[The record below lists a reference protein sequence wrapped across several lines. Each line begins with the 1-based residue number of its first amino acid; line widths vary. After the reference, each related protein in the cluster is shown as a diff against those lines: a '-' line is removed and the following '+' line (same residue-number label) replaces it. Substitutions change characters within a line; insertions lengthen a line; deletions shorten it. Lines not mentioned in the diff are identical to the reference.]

1 MTPSSPTT
9 APASTPASLLPA
21 AIALGFWGAMVVWT
35 TWFVTHLPWTG
46 LAAPVQTAITVVAWV
61 LTMVWTG
68 REAASVGRAARLGAA
83 SGLVTSL
90 IGLLLLGAKLG
101 GEETDTRP
109 SGLLIGGAFLLM
121 GTLIGVGG
129 MAAGRGLLPAS
140 KRTRDWHSCLSL
152 AVVCIAAPLL
162 FVGGLVTSTNS
173 GMAVPDWPA
182 TYGMNMFL
190 YPLGTA
196 PTDVF
201 LEHSHRLF
209 GAFLGLATLTLM
221 IMTWTTGRSKGIKVF
236 ATLIFLAVLAQGI
249 VGGVRVQ
256 QGHVD
261 PALDNRWNSMFH
273 GIGAQLI
280 FAALVAF
287 WTASTPLW
295 KEASPDADAPAAR
308 RLRIFAAAAMHTTII
323 QMIFG
328 AMYRHLQSS
337 HALWS
342 HIGFSLLVVVLAAL
356 TGFMAIRQREN
367 VREGWDASGA
377 LKRRIATTGT
387 LLVGVVLFQFLM
399 GWVVF
404 GFSRHDIRTDSPGLA
419 VLRTLHQANGALML
433 ATCTVLM
440 VLSRR
445 LAPRRK

>member
-1 MTPSSPTT
+1 MTTVSPTS
-9 APASTPASLLPA
+9 APTSPRATLTFPT
-21 AIALGFWGAMVVWT
+21 IALGFWGAMVVWT
-35 TWFVTHLPWTG
+35 TWFVTHLPWMG
-46 LAAPVQTAITVVAWV
+46 LAAPVQTAITIGAWAAAMIWV
-61 LTMVWTG
+61 G
-68 REAASVGRAARLGAA
+68 REAATVGAAARLGAQ
-83 SGLVTSL
+83 SGLVAAL

-101 GEETDTRP
+101 DESTDTRP
-109 SGLLIGGAFLLM
+109 SGLLIAGAFLML
-121 GTLIGVGG
+121 GTAIGGIGATVGHL
-129 MAAGRGLLPAS
+129 LLPTS
-140 KRTRDWHSCLSL
+140 RRIRDWHSCLAL

-221 IMTWTTGRSKGIKVF
+221 IMTWAMPRGPGLKIFG
-236 ATLIFLAVLAQGI
+236 TLIFLAVCAQGI
-249 VGGVRVQ
+249 VGGIRVQ

-261 PALDNRWNSMFH
+261 PSLDNRWNSMFH

-287 WTASTPLW
+287 WTASTPVW
-295 KEASPDADAPAAR
+295 REASADPDAPAAR
-308 RLRIFAAAAMHTTII
+308 RLRVFAAAAMHTTII
-323 QMIFG
+323 QMVFG

-356 TGFMAIRQREN
+356 AGFMAIRQREN
-367 VREGWDASGA
+367 VREGWDPSGA
-377 LKRRIATTGT
+377 IKRRIATAGT
-387 LLVGVVLFQFLM
+387 LLVGVVLFQFVL
-399 GWVVF
+399 GWAVF
-404 GFSRHDIRTDSPGLA
+404 GFSRPDIRTDSPGIA

-445 LAPRRK
+445 LAPRKR

>member
-1 MTPSSPTT
+1 MTHAPTNA
-9 APASTPASLLPA
+9 APFRLLPA
-21 AIALGFWGAMVVWT
+21 TIALGFWGAMVVWT
-35 TWFVTHLPWTG
+35 TWFATHLPWTG
-46 LAAPVQTAITVVAWV
+46 LAAPVQTAIVLAAW
-61 LTMVWTG
+61 LLAMVWTG
-68 REAASVGRAARLGAA
+68 REAPTTRVAARVGAQA
-83 SGLVTSL
+83 GLVTAL
-90 IGLLLLGAKLG
+90 VGLLLLASKLG
-101 GEETDTRP
+101 DAGDANRP
-109 SGLLIGGAFLLM
+109 SGLLIAGAFLLL
-121 GTLIGVGG
+121 GVAIGGVGALIGHA
-129 MAAGRGLLPAS
+129 MAPRATTP
-140 KRTRDWHSCLSL
+140 RDWHSCYAL

-209 GAFLGLATLTLM
+209 GAFLGLASLTLM
-221 IMTWTTGRSKGIKVF
+221 IWTWLTDRSRGMKVF
-236 ATLIFLAVLAQGI
+236 ATIIFLAVLTQGI
-249 VGGVRVQ
+249 VGGIRVQ
-256 QGHVD
+256 QGHAD

-280 FAALVAF
+280 FATLVAF

-295 KEASPDADAPAAR
+295 REASPDADAPAAK
-308 RLRIFAAAAMHTTII
+308 RLRVFAAAAMHTTIL
-323 QMIFG
+323 QMVFG

-342 HIGFSLLVVVLAAL
+342 HIGLSLVVVVLAAL
-356 TGFMAIRQREN
+356 AGFTAIRQREN
-367 VREGWDASGA
+367 VREGFDASGA
-377 LKRRIATTGT
+377 IKRRIAKAGT
-387 LLVGVVLFQFLM
+387 LLVGVVLVQFLL

-404 GFSRHDIRTDSPGLA
+404 GVSRHDIRTDSPGLA
-419 VLRTLHQANGALML
+419 VLRTLHQANGALLL

-445 LAPRRK
+445 LAPRKK